1 MEGRSHDS
9 STEEYVKLLCIAII
23 FKYSK
28 EVGADCHVSS
38 QNIQMTSSYL
48 TKLDILLGLR
58 LSPLQNYQKCS
69 NQILW
74 DIYSEIWTMKN
85 LKY

>member
-1 MEGRSHDS
+1 MEGRGHVS
-9 STEEYVKLLCIAII
+9 STYEYVKLLCIAII
-23 FKYSK
+23 DKNSK

-48 TKLDILLGLR
+48 NKLDILLGSR

-74 DIYSEIWTMKN
+74 DIYSEIWPMKN

>member
-48 TKLDILLGLR
+48 TKLD
-58 LSPLQNYQKCS
+58 QM
-69 NQILW
+69 LW
-74 DIYSEIWTMKN
+74 DIYSEILAMKN